1 MKCEKALPTQK
12 KNATV
17 ATMTPRDA
25 AEFNEASETPDM
37 GELDTPDDILAE
49 IIATMMPKATP
60 FQIRQAVRFYN
71 RASRAMSECGVSPP
85 SAIQGNKALNLARS
99 IITTCLFP
107 RPNEIRCM
115 AVSYALDLGLHGNK
129 PMAEMAKT
137 MGISRAALSNEAT
150 KIVKING
157 LTPSRWMRCEEAT
170 KASREARERVL
181 TNNTNDHKELS
192 EMTAITLK
200 LDGITKST
208 PQ

>member
-1 MKCEKALPTQK
+1 MPSGTIQCEKALPTQK
-12 KNATV
+12 QNATV

-37 GELDTPDDILAE
+37 TDLDTPDDILAE
-49 IIATMMPKATP
+49 IIAQMMPNASLPQIKRAVGFYRKAEAKLV
-60 FQIRQAVRFYN
+60 QA
-71 RASRAMSECGVSPP
+71 GVAPL
-85 SAIQGNKALNLARS
+85 SAINGNKALTLARS

-157 LTPSRWMRCEEAT
+157 LPPSRWMRCEEAT

-181 TNNTNDHKELS
+181 TNNT
-192 EMTAITLK
+192 
-200 LDGITKST
+200 
-208 PQ
+208 PQP